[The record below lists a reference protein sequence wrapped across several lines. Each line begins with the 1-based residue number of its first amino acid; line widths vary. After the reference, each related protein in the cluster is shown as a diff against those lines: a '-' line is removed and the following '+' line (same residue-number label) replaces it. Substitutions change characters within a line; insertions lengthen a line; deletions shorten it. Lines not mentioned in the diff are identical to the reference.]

1 MSVTKLPDAI
11 NLAFA
16 NRKMSMVVATGPSSY
31 TQVTAGTP
39 PAGPTGG
46 QSIPA
51 SAFGLKFIDEIIGGL
66 DNSGK
71 YIVEGTTGAKPGGA
85 TSVTLMWIIA
95 HTGAEESGATDLH
108 TYSVQLT
115 AIGR

>member
-1 MSVTKLPDAI
+1 MSVTKLPDALNLSFGNR
-11 NLAFA
+11 NLA
-16 NRKMSMVVATGPSSY
+16 MVTATGPSSY
-31 TQVTAGTP
+31 TQISVGTP

-46 QSIPA
+46 QSISA
-51 SAFGLKFIDEIIGGL
+51 SAFGLKYIDEIIGGL
-66 DNSGK
+66 DASGK
-71 YIVEGTTGAKPGGA
+71 YIVEATAGPHPGGA

-95 HTGAEESGATDLH
+95 HTGAEETGATDLH